1 MIKSLKE
8 KISNLSIRNSA
19 ALLLIVFLLA
29 IFISRWVS
37 FNSETIEQS
46 MVLHHEEVKL
56 TEKERKM
63 LNIQINEMKKMLFC
77 YEELKM
83 PLRNNKL

>member
-46 MVLHHEEVKL
+46 MVLHHEEEAQL
-56 TEKERKM
+56 TEKEQKM
-63 LNIQINEMKKMLFC
+63 LNIQINEMKKLLFC
-77 YEELKM
+77 YKELKM
-83 PLRNNKL
+83 PLKIS

>member
-1 MIKSLKE
+1 MIKTLKD

-29 IFISRWVS
+29 IFISRWIS

-46 MVLHHEEVKL
+46 MVLHHEEEVKL
-56 TEKERKM
+56 TEKEQKM

-77 YEELKM
+77 YKELKM
-83 PLRNNKL
+83 PLKNS